1 MRAGTTFTPICFIC
15 GVGRRALGFVIAA
28 DNGGR
33 FVPVAITTGSGAAV
47 TAGGAGLEPAIEVV
61 LRNGR
66 VLRLPAGVSPA
77 RAGALADL
85 LERS

>member
-1 MRAGTTFTPICFIC
+1 MRMLSDLARSPAG
-15 GVGRRALGFVIAA
+15 AA
-28 DNGGR
+28 DATR
-33 FVPVAITTGSGAAV
+33 TLACRDRTMIHSGAAV

-66 VLRLPAGVSPA
+66 VLRFPAGVSPA